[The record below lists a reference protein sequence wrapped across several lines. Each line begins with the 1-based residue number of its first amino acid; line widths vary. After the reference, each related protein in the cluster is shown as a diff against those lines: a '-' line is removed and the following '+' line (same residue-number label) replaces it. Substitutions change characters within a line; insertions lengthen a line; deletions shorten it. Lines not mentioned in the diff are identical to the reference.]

1 MAAIE
6 KNWALSDFNI
16 NPTCRVVTSNPVVG
30 FGGGMVGQVLLEENG
45 HTIHHGF
52 TQDGQYN
59 VNSDG
64 VYTLAVGGKVDSGTS
79 LNLIASQGDASV
91 TANNGN
97 IKLRG
102 KKIFIDAC
110 DELVFKCAGNVRF
123 EGKDSGV
130 CNSIYFKTVS
140 LATNAKTGNLA
151 PREVTFGGM
160 SFANTNVGALAQQA
174 SFVSDKLQAKLPDL
188 QNKLKTLSG
197 DLQGQ
202 LGGLQDQ
209 LGGQLDGLQDQ
220 LGGQLGGLQDQLGG
234 QLGGLQ
240 DQLGGQLGGL
250 QGQLG
255 DSIKSSGLSNALS
268 NFGGFT

>member
-1 MAAIE
+1 MAPIE
-6 KNWALSDFNI
+6 PNWALCDFFTNS
-16 NPTCRVVTSNPVVG
+16 TCRVVTSNPVVG

-64 VYTLAVGGKVDSGTS
+64 VYTLAVGGQIDSGTS

-102 KKIFIDAC
+102 QKIFIDAC

-130 CNSIYFKTVS
+130 CNSIYFKTIT
-140 LATNAKTGNLA
+140 LATNAELGNLV
-151 PREVTFGGM
+151 PRKVTFGGQC
-160 SFANTNVGALAQQA
+160 FANTAVGGLAQQSA
-174 SFVSDKLQAKLPDL
+174 FVAGA
-188 QNKLKTLSG
+188 LKEKAPEIKKNLEALSG

-209 LGGQLDGLQDQ
+209 LGGQLSGLQDQ
-220 LGGQLGGLQDQLGG
+220 LGGQLSGLQDQLGG

-255 DSIKSSGLSNALS
+255 DSIKSSGLQNALS